1 MEIEVTVPSLLSDC
15 TGGRTRFTFEAG
27 AATLDG
33 ALKRLFEDYPLL
45 RIHLMDE
52 QERIRRHV
60 LIFHNQES
68 ISRLDRKAVPLQPGD
83 RLQVLQNVSG
93 G

>member
-1 MEIEVTVPSLLSDC
+1 MEIEVSVPSLLGGC
-15 TGGRTRFTFEAG
+15 TGGRTRFTFNAG

-33 ALKRLFEDYPLL
+33 AIHRLFETYPLL
-45 RIHLMDE
+45 RRHVCDE
-52 QERIRRHV
+52 QDRIRRHV
-60 LIFHNQES
+60 LLFHNEERVFQVVETG
-68 ISRLDRKAVPLQPGD
+68 IPLRAGD